1 MYTRNERG
9 SHLVQEREKIGHVRI
24 GMLIEPRHQLVE
36 RDLPVSINV
45 EFLHDDVGH
54 FQELRG
60 ARKRSSNVVLVR
72 AHSFSCL
79 IVRELLNGSVG
90 CLASLLLEI
99 LVRSRD
105 LRERSRSQASSKE
118 VRFW

>member
-1 MYTRNERG
+1 MYTRNKRG

-54 FQELRG
+54 FEKLRG
-60 ARKRSSNVVLVR
+60 AQTVIQLGLWCARFRILACSSV
-72 AHSFSCL
+72 SC
-79 IVRELLNGSVG
+79 
-90 CLASLLLEI
+90 
-99 LVRSRD
+99 
-105 LRERSRSQASSKE
+105 
-118 VRFW
+118 